1 MLCSQS
7 FEVEPNASKTI
18 LSAQANFIEHPVTGI
33 WALSACGLL
42 FMSKGTGDVSL
53 LSMDVMSYS
62 RCVVLVFSPVVWAS
76 QTESRGS
83 KRAASGQKGFRYVS
97 PFLTSKRVCTLLLLV
112 DYCHAFLD
120 GGIVEKEKKKCMSS
134 SSPSHTNAYTSFS
147 YVQRSNI
154 KLLQLCCKIC
164 FCIVCACLK

>member
-1 MLCSQS
+1 
-7 FEVEPNASKTI
+7 
-18 LSAQANFIEHPVTGI
+18 
-33 WALSACGLL
+33 
-42 FMSKGTGDVSL
+42 MSKGTGDVSL

-62 RCVVLVFSPVVWAS
+62 RCVVLVFSPVVSAS

-120 GGIVEKEKKKCMSS
+120 GGIVEKEKKKM
-134 SSPSHTNAYTSFS
+134 
-147 YVQRSNI
+147 YVILISIPYKRVH
-154 KLLQLCCKIC
+154 LLFIC
-164 FCIVCACLK
+164 PKEQY